1 MTAAARWPQRAA
13 RWQDASRR
21 RQDGAAVTDEDRG
34 EPTDVAL
41 LDAGGPLARSGFGLL
56 VRRHSRV
63 LYAIAWSRLGSA
75 ADAEEVV
82 QDAFL
87 LLWRKRS
94 ALRLAGD
101 SALPWL
107 VVAVKH
113 LASNRLRARRRR
125 LQHERAAAEPE
136 SSLDPQDAV
145 DDVVDRALARLAPLD
160 AAVARLCLG
169 EELTYAEA
177 AARLGL
183 TPAAVRNRLS
193 RTRARLRQD
202 LEERR

>member
-1 MTAAARWPQRAA
+1 MTALALRPR
-13 RWQDASRR
+13 RWQDATARR
-21 RQDGAAVTDEDRG
+21 RDGAAVITGPEEAA

-41 LDAGGPLARSGFGLL
+41 LDRTGATAQSGFGLL

-63 LYAIAWSRLGSA
+63 LYAIAYSRVGSA
-75 ADAEEVV
+75 ADAEELV

-87 LLWRKRS
+87 LLWRKR
-94 ALRLAGD
+94 AGLRLAGD

-107 VVAVKH
+107 VVSVKH

-125 LQHERAAAEPE
+125 LQYERASADPE
-136 SSLDPQDAV
+136 STVDPQDAV
-145 DDVVDRALARLAPLD
+145 SDLVDQALGRLAPLD
-160 AAVARLCLG
+160 AAIARLCLG

-183 TPAAVRNRLS
+183 TPSAVRNRLS
-193 RTRARLRQD
+193 RTRARLRKD
-202 LEERR
+202 LEER

>member
-1 MTAAARWPQRAA
+1 MAQAAAP
-13 RWQDASRR
+13 S
-21 RQDGAAVTDEDRG
+21 G

-41 LDAGGPLARSGFGLL
+41 LARTGTAAQSAFGVL

-63 LYAIAWSRLGSA
+63 LYAIAYLRLGSPD
-75 ADAEEVV
+75 DAEETV

-87 LLWRKRS
+87 LLWRKRAS
-94 ALRLAGD
+94 LSLVGD

-107 VVAVKH
+107 VVSTKH
-113 LASNRLRARRRR
+113 LAANRLRARYRRQR
-125 LQHERAAAEPE
+125 YERAAAEPE
-136 SSLDPQDAV
+136 STRDPQDLA
-145 DDVVDRALARLAPLD
+145 DRVVEEALARLAPLD

-177 AARLGL
+177 AGRLGL

-193 RTRARLRQD
+193 RTRARLRVELSD
-202 LEERR
+202 DDRESGR